1 VSDKKAV
8 PAWMFFLGGIAALGV
23 SAGIFLVVVSGQNR
37 HVLVQDDYY
46 AAGLKLDEHRAA
58 EAAFDSLGYGLSLDW
73 EDGALLLKAAATGA
87 AGAVAEHD
95 GEARRRARL
104 TSYDVVVQLRR
115 PDDSSVDRD
124 VALTLAADS
133 PPLWVADA
141 PALRRGRWSVR
152 VLFQRDGAPV
162 MEHAFNHYAP

>member
-1 VSDKKAV
+1 MSDKKAI
-8 PAWMFFLGGIAALGV
+8 PAWMLFLGGIAALGV

-58 EAAFDSLGYGLSLDW
+58 EAAFDSLGFALSLDW
-73 EDGALLLKAAATGA
+73 EAGALVLA
-87 AGAVAEHD
+87 AVAAD
-95 GEARRRARL
+95 GGDATRRERL
-104 TSYDVVVQLRR
+104 TSYDVIVQLRR
-115 PDDSSVDRD
+115 PDDGSADRD
-124 VALTLAADS
+124 VPLTLAADN

-152 VLFQRDGAPV
+152 VLFRQNGASV